1 MPPLMWAGLE
11 QARLLVQTGLARPLR
26 RVGVNSLAQV
36 ATLILVAV
44 GSELLVKRFL
54 WAGAIPTWVA
64 PGRPGGTATPR
75 GEER

>member
-1 MPPLMWAGLE
+1 M
-11 QARLLVQTGLARPLR
+11 LVQTGLARPLR

-54 WAGAIPTWVA
+54 WAGGNTCLGRTW
-64 PGRPGGTATPR
+64 ATR
-75 GEER
+75 RLGNTLEKNE